1 MTENIENMMKEAK
14 DAFDNDN
21 FKQCMDLCNQ
31 MLILNPSYA
40 DGKILMISTLIAIYY
55 ADFEKEGYSFDKA
68 ESFANEILEILKS
81 INNAESITE
90 DFEGFEYFVW
100 EFIEEWI
107 KGKNHKEHEDHEREE
122 REIGDSTIKQWIW
135 EYHVWFGSRKERQE
149 RKKIKSFVDELS
161 QVTWLQTRSE
171 FIEDLALMVKY
182 YYKIV
187 KDAAKLLI
195 KINKDV
201 DKTSE
206 LGIATKKLKRAVRR
220 KKIWK
225 GIKWFFIVFIILT
238 ILGF

>member
-1 MTENIENMMKEAK
+1 MTENIEEMMKKAK

-107 KGKNHKEHEDHEREE
+107 KGKNHKEYEDYEREE

-171 FIEDLALMVKY
+171 FIEDLAPMVKY

-206 LGIATKKLKRAVRR
+206 LGIATKKLKRTVRR

-225 GIKWFFIVFIILT
+225 GIKWFIVFIILT
-238 ILGF
+238 ILVF

>member
-1 MTENIENMMKEAK
+1 MTENIEDMMNEAK
-14 DAFDNDN
+14 EAFDNDN

-100 EFIEEWI
+100 EFIEKWI
-107 KGKNHKEHEDHEREE
+107 KGKNHKELEDHEREE

-195 KINKDV
+195 KVNKDV
-201 DKTSE
+201 DKKSE
-206 LGIATKKLKRAVRR
+206 LGIATKKLKRAVRK

-225 GIKWFFIVFIILT
+225 VILWFL
-238 ILGF
+238 ILGFLGQFI